1 MEVDASYSAAA
12 LLFDIKNARAA
23 KEGDCSIDDVGVT
36 APETTLV
43 EVRFEKSIDYD
54 QFLLNPTSVALA
66 PLRSD
71 ITAKSD
77 DWAKKPGTM
86 VCSGPF
92 RRLVSTFPSARRTST
107 RT

>member
-1 MEVDASYSAAA
+1 M
-12 LLFDIKNARAA
+12 
-23 KEGDCSIDDVGVT
+23 
-36 APETTLV
+36 

-54 QFLLNPTSVALA
+54 QFLLNLTSVALA

-92 RRLVSTFPSARRTST
+92 RLARINLSVSEKDFYEDVNWSEEDPNETGKLIDGSTDGPKSYAAARSVAFMLERNT
-107 RT
+107 